1 MQCMRRGVVGRR
13 VVVVSQIRKTPHN
26 TSARHSY
33 TRPRH
38 SASNWPVCFRALQA
52 PHSPACGWG
61 NTRAEVVVVEEVE
74 VVEVEEVEEVVMEVV
89 EEVVVE
95 EKEEVVEVV
104 EVAKV

>member
-1 MQCMRRGVVGRR
+1 MRKYVM
-13 VVVVSQIRKTPHN
+13 SDQS
-26 TSARHSY
+26 TS
-33 TRPRH
+33 PRH
-38 SASNWPVCFRALQA
+38 SASNW
-52 PHSPACGWG
+52 PACGWG